1 MRPAGLAA
9 VAKRRD
15 NRSGIYSY
23 EQRPQT
29 LPETYRK
36 MLAADARAL
45 EFFDAQPPGYQKLM
59 AWYVVSAKRENTRA
73 QRVARLL
80 DACRAGKRL

>member
-9 VAKRRD
+9 FAKRLP

-23 EQRPQT
+23 EQRPVN
-29 LPETYRK
+29 LPDEYRAQ
-36 MLAADARAL
+36 LATDPRAL
-45 EFFDAQPPGYQKLM
+45 AFFDAQPPGYRKLM
-59 AWYVVSAKRENTRA
+59 AWYVVSAKKEETRT